1 MYLCTNKL
9 RQTTMDK
16 NEKQDTNKPITFVL
30 SDESVNSHGNVVLTE
45 GIDTTAFERNP
56 VMLYMHNRD
65 GNVIGRWE
73 NIRKEDK
80 RLLGDAVFDDSTEL
94 AATVKK
100 QVEKGF
106 LRSVSI
112 GIEVIAIKD
121 LNGVQSIVKS
131 RLIEV
136 SIVDIPSNKNA
147 VKLCRRS
154 GGYAYNLKELEND
167 NTPEDLKAALI
178 ALLGLESGAD
188 DKDIIEAVKMAL
200 EGKETPEEAVDEA
213 ITNGYIDGAQ
223 RGTFIALARGNRGAF
238 RDFINGQRKAQAPEI
253 SRLINYAVN
262 KRKLLGCETAIF
274 ERLGAKIGAK
284 ALDELLFTLRPMPKP
299 MEFIKG
305 GAAHSNRSQWKLDDY
320 RKFAPQ
326 ELERDPELYAR
337 LVRAEKGE
345 DITAHSLDWYRRNN
359 PEYLREHPEV
369 FRELLE
375 QAKKRQ
381 REEAR
386 KNNK

>member
-1 MYLCTNKL
+1 
-9 RQTTMDK
+9 MDK
-16 NEKQDTNKPITFVL
+16 SEKQDTNKPITFVL
-30 SDESVNSHGNVVLTE
+30 SDESVNSYGFVVLTE

-73 NIRKEDK
+73 NIRKDGK

-112 GIEVIAIKD
+112 GIEQIATEE
-121 LNGVQSIVKS
+121 LNGVQTVTKC

-136 SIVDIPSNKNA
+136 SIVDIPSNENA
-147 VKLCRRS
+147 VKLFRRT
-154 GGYAYNLKELEND
+154 GGYVYNLKELESD
-167 NTPEDLKAALI
+167 NTPEDLKTALI
-178 ALLGLESGAD
+178 ALLGLEKDAD
-188 DKDIIEAVKMAL
+188 DKDIIEAVKMAVD
-200 EGKETPEEAVDEA
+200 GKETPEEAVDAA
-213 ITNGYIDGAQ
+213 IMGGYIDAAQ
-223 RGTFIALARGNRGAF
+223 RGTFIALARGNRSAF
-238 RDFINGQRKAQAPEI
+238 RDFVIGQKKAQAPEI
-253 SRLINYAVN
+253 TRLINEAVS

-284 ALDELLFTLRPMPKP
+284 AFGELLFTLRPMPKP
-299 MEFIKG
+299 MELIKG
-305 GAAHSNRSQWKLDDY
+305 GAAYSDRSQWTLDDY

-345 DITAHSLDWYRRNN
+345 EIAPHSLEWYRRNN

-369 FRELLE
+369 YCELLE
-375 QAKKRQ
+375 QEKKRQ

-386 KNNK
+386 KDNK

>member
-1 MYLCTNKL
+1 MDRDEKKDNNKS
-9 RQTTMDK
+9 M
-16 NEKQDTNKPITFVL
+16 TFVL
-30 SDESVNSHGNVVLTE
+30 SDESVNSYGFVVLTD
-45 GIDTTAFERNP
+45 GIDTSAFERNP

-73 NIRKEDK
+73 NIRKDGK
-80 RLLGDAVFDDSTEL
+80 SLLGDAVFDDSTEL

-112 GIEVIAIKD
+112 GIEQIATEE
-121 LNGVQSIVKS
+121 LNGVQTVIKS

-136 SIVDIPSNKNA
+136 SIVDIPSNENA
-147 VKLCRRS
+147 VKLFRRT
-154 GGYAYNLKELEND
+154 GGYVYNLKELEVD
-167 NTPEDLKAALI
+167 NAPEDLKTALI
-178 ALLGLESGAD
+178 ALLGLESSAD
-188 DKDIIEAVKMAL
+188 DKDIIEAVKMAV
-200 EGKETPEEAVDEA
+200 EGKETPEEAVDAA
-213 ITNGYIDGAQ
+213 ITNGYVDAAQ
-223 RGTFIALARGNRGAF
+223 RGTFIALARGNRSAF
-238 RDFINGQRKAQAPEI
+238 RDFVNGQRKAQAPEI
-253 SRLINYAVN
+253 SRLINDAVN
-262 KRKLLGCETAIF
+262 KRKLLGCEVAIY
-274 ERLGAKIGAK
+274 EHIGAKIGVK
-284 ALDELLFTLRPMPKP
+284 ALGELLFTLRPMLKP
-299 MEFIKG
+299 MELIKG
-305 GAAHSNRSQWKLDDY
+305 GAAHSDRSQWTLDDY

-345 DITAHSLDWYRRNN
+345 EVTAHSLEWYRRNN

-369 FRELLE
+369 YRELLE

>member
-1 MYLCTNKL
+1 MNI
-9 RQTTMDK
+9 

-30 SDESVNSHGNVVLTE
+30 SDESVNSYGFVVLTE
-45 GIDTTAFERNP
+45 GIDTSAFERNP

-73 NIRKEDK
+73 NIRKDGK

-112 GIEVIAIKD
+112 GIEQIATEE
-121 LNGVQSIVKS
+121 LNGVQTVTKC

-136 SIVDIPSNKNA
+136 SIVDIPSNENA
-147 VKLCRRS
+147 VKLFRRT
-154 GGYAYNLKELEND
+154 GGYVYNLKEQETD
-167 NTPEDLKAALI
+167 PAPEDLKTALI
-178 ALLGLESGAD
+178 ALLGLEESAD
-188 DKDIIEAVKMAL
+188 DKDIIEAVKAAL
-200 EGKETPEEAVDEA
+200 DGKETPEEAVDEA
-213 ITNGYIDGAQ
+213 IMRGYIDGTQ
-223 RGTFIALARGNRGAF
+223 RGTFVALARGNRSAF
-238 RDFINGQRKAQAPEI
+238 RDFINGQKKAQVPEI
-253 SRLINYAVN
+253 TRLINEAVS

-274 ERLGAKIGAK
+274 ERLGTKIGAK
-284 ALDELLFTLRPMPKP
+284 ALGELLFILRPMPKP
-299 MEFIKG
+299 MELIKG
-305 GAAHSNRSQWKLDDY
+305 GAAYSDRSQWTLDDY

-345 DITAHSLDWYRRNN
+345 EIAPHSLEWYRRNN

-369 FRELLE
+369 YRELLE
-375 QAKKRQ
+375 QEKKRQ

>member
-1 MYLCTNKL
+1 MKEKT
-9 RQTTMDK
+9 
-16 NEKQDTNKPITFVL
+16 KQDSDNKPITFVL
-30 SDESVNSHGNVVLTE
+30 SDESVNSYGFVVLTE
-45 GIDTTAFERNP
+45 GIDTSAFERNP

-73 NIRKEDK
+73 NIRKDGK

-112 GIEVIAIKD
+112 GIEQIATEE
-121 LNGVQSIVKS
+121 LNGVQTIVKS

-136 SIVDIPSNKNA
+136 SIVDIPSNENA
-147 VKLCRRS
+147 VKLFRHT
-154 GGYAYNLKELEND
+154 GGYVYNLKELEND
-167 NTPEDLKAALI
+167 NAPEDLKTALI
-178 ALLGLESGAD
+178 ALLGLENSAD
-188 DKDIIEAVKMAL
+188 DKDIIEAVKMAV
-200 EGKETPEEAVDEA
+200 EGRETPEEVVDAA
-213 ITNGYIDGAQ
+213 ITNGYVDAAQ
-223 RGTFIALARGNRGAF
+223 RGTFIALARGNRSAF
-238 RDFINGQRKAQAPEI
+238 RDFINGQREAQAPEI
-253 SRLINYAVN
+253 SRLINDAVN
-262 KRKLLGCETAIF
+262 KRKLLGCEVSIY
-274 ERLGAKIGAK
+274 EHIGAKIGAK
-284 ALDELLFTLRPMPKP
+284 ALGELLFTLRPMLKP
-299 MEFIKG
+299 MELIKG
-305 GAAHSNRSQWKLDDY
+305 GAAHSDRSQWTLDDY

-345 DITAHSLDWYRRNN
+345 DVTAHSLEWYRRNN

-381 REEAR
+381 REEAS
-386 KNNK
+386 KNYK

>member
-1 MYLCTNKL
+1 
-9 RQTTMDK
+9 MDI

-30 SDESVNSHGNVVLTE
+30 SDESVNSYGFVVLTE
-45 GIDTTAFERNP
+45 GIDTSAFERNP

-73 NIRKEDK
+73 NIRKDGK

-100 QVEKGF
+100 QVEKSF

-112 GIEVIAIKD
+112 GIEQIATEE
-121 LNGVQSIVKS
+121 LNGVQTVTKC

-136 SIVDIPSNKNA
+136 SIVDIPSNENA
-147 VKLCRRS
+147 VKLFRRT
-154 GGYAYNLKELEND
+154 GGYVYNLKELETD
-167 NTPEDLKAALI
+167 PAPEDLKTALI
-178 ALLGLESGAD
+178 ALLGLEESAD
-188 DKDIIEAVKMAL
+188 DKDIIEAVKAAL
-200 EGKETPEEAVDEA
+200 DGKETPEEAVDEA
-213 ITNGYIDGAQ
+213 IMRGYIDGAQ
-223 RGTFIALARGNRGAF
+223 RGTFVALARGNRSAF
-238 RDFINGQRKAQAPEI
+238 RDFINGQKKAQVPEI
-253 SRLINYAVN
+253 TRLINEAVS

-274 ERLGAKIGAK
+274 ERLGTKIGAK
-284 ALDELLFTLRPMPKP
+284 ALGELLFILRPMPKP
-299 MEFIKG
+299 MELIKG
-305 GAAHSNRSQWKLDDY
+305 GTAYSDRSQWTLDDY

-345 DITAHSLDWYRRNN
+345 EIAPHSLEWYRRNN

-369 FRELLE
+369 YRELLE
-375 QAKKRQ
+375 QEKKRQ

>member
-1 MYLCTNKL
+1 
-9 RQTTMDK
+9 MDI

-30 SDESVNSHGNVVLTE
+30 SDESVNSYGFVVLTE
-45 GIDTTAFERNP
+45 GIDTSAFERNP

-73 NIRKEDK
+73 NIRKDGK

-112 GIEVIAIKD
+112 GIEQIATEE
-121 LNGVQSIVKS
+121 LNGVQTVTKC

-136 SIVDIPSNKNA
+136 SIVDIPSNENA
-147 VKLCRRS
+147 VKLFRRT
-154 GGYAYNLKELEND
+154 GGYVYNLKELETD
-167 NTPEDLKAALI
+167 PAPEDLKTALI
-178 ALLGLESGAD
+178 ALLGLEESAD
-188 DKDIIEAVKMAL
+188 DKDIIEAVKAAL
-200 EGKETPEEAVDEA
+200 DGKETPEEAVDEA
-213 ITNGYIDGAQ
+213 IMRGYIDGTQ
-223 RGTFIALARGNRGAF
+223 RGTFVALARGNRSAF
-238 RDFINGQRKAQAPEI
+238 RDFINGQKKAQVPEI
-253 SRLINYAVN
+253 TRLINEAVS

-274 ERLGAKIGAK
+274 ERLGTKIGAK
-284 ALDELLFTLRPMPKP
+284 ALGELLFILRPMPKP
-299 MEFIKG
+299 MELIKG
-305 GAAHSNRSQWKLDDY
+305 GAAYSDRSQWTLDDY

-345 DITAHSLDWYRRNN
+345 GIAPHSLEWYRRNN

-369 FRELLE
+369 YRELLE
-375 QAKKRQ
+375 QEKKRQ

>member
-1 MYLCTNKL
+1 MNI
-9 RQTTMDK
+9 

-30 SDESVNSHGNVVLTE
+30 SDESVNSYGFVVLTE
-45 GIDTTAFERNP
+45 GIDTSAFERNP

-73 NIRKEDK
+73 NIRKDGK

-112 GIEVIAIKD
+112 GIEQIATEE
-121 LNGVQSIVKS
+121 LNGVQTVTKC

-136 SIVDIPSNKNA
+136 SIVDIPSNENA
-147 VKLCRRS
+147 VKLFRRT
-154 GGYAYNLKELEND
+154 GGYVYNLKELETD
-167 NTPEDLKAALI
+167 PAPEDLKTALI
-178 ALLGLESGAD
+178 ALLGLEESAD
-188 DKDIIEAVKMAL
+188 DKDIIEAVKAAL
-200 EGKETPEEAVDEA
+200 DGKETPEEAVDEA
-213 ITNGYIDGAQ
+213 IMRGYIDGTQ
-223 RGTFIALARGNRGAF
+223 RGTFVALARGNRSAF
-238 RDFINGQRKAQAPEI
+238 RDFINGQKKAQVPEI
-253 SRLINYAVN
+253 TRLINEAVS

-274 ERLGAKIGAK
+274 ELLGTKIGAK
-284 ALDELLFTLRPMPKP
+284 ALGELLFILRPMPKP
-299 MEFIKG
+299 MELIKG
-305 GAAHSNRSQWKLDDY
+305 GAAYSDRSQWTLDDY

-345 DITAHSLDWYRRNN
+345 EIAPHSLEWYRRNN

-369 FRELLE
+369 YRELLE
-375 QAKKRQ
+375 QEKKRQ

>member
-1 MYLCTNKL
+1 
-9 RQTTMDK
+9 MDI

-30 SDESVNSHGNVVLTE
+30 SDESVNSYGFVVLTE
-45 GIDTTAFERNP
+45 GIDTSAFERNP

-73 NIRKEDK
+73 NIRKDGK

-112 GIEVIAIKD
+112 GIEQIATEE
-121 LNGVQSIVKS
+121 LNGVQTVTKC
-131 RLIEV
+131 RLIEA
-136 SIVDIPSNKNA
+136 SIVDIPSNENA
-147 VKLCRRS
+147 VKLFRRT
-154 GGYAYNLKELEND
+154 GGYVYNLKELETD
-167 NTPEDLKAALI
+167 NTPEDLKTALI
-178 ALLGLESGAD
+178 ALFGLEKDAD
-188 DKDIIEAVKMAL
+188 DKDIIEAVKMAI
-200 EGKETPEEAVDEA
+200 EGKETPEEAVDAA
-213 ITNGYIDGAQ
+213 IMGGYIDAAQ
-223 RGTFIALARGNRGAF
+223 RGTFIALARGNRSAF
-238 RDFINGQRKAQAPEI
+238 RDFVIGQKKAQAPEI
-253 SRLINYAVN
+253 TRLINEAVS

-284 ALDELLFTLRPMPKP
+284 ALGELLFTLRPMPKP
-299 MEFIKG
+299 MELIKG
-305 GAAHSNRSQWKLDDY
+305 GAAYFDRSQWTLDDY

-345 DITAHSLDWYRRNN
+345 EIAPHSLEWYRRNN

-369 FRELLE
+369 YRELLE
-375 QAKKRQ
+375 QEKKRQ

-386 KNNK
+386 KDNK

>member
-1 MYLCTNKL
+1 
-9 RQTTMDK
+9 MDK

-284 ALDELLFTLRPMPKP
+284 ALDQLLLTLRPMPKP

>member
-1 MYLCTNKL
+1 MDRDEKKDNKS
-9 RQTTMDK
+9 
-16 NEKQDTNKPITFVL
+16 ITFVL
-30 SDESVNSHGNVVLTE
+30 SDESVNSYGFVVLTD
-45 GIDTTAFERNP
+45 GIDTSAFERNP

-73 NIRKEDK
+73 NIRKDGK
-80 RLLGDAVFDDSTEL
+80 SLLGDAVFDDSTEL

-112 GIEVIAIKD
+112 GIEQIATEE
-121 LNGVQSIVKS
+121 LNGVQTVIKS

-136 SIVDIPSNKNA
+136 SIVDIPSNENA
-147 VKLCRRS
+147 VKLFRRT
-154 GGYAYNLKELEND
+154 GGYVYNLKELEVD
-167 NTPEDLKAALI
+167 NAPEDLKTALI
-178 ALLGLESGAD
+178 ALLGLENGAD
-188 DKDIIEAVKMAL
+188 DKDIIEAVKMAI
-200 EGKETPEEAVDEA
+200 EGKETPEEAVDAA
-213 ITNGYIDGAQ
+213 ITNGYVDAAQ
-223 RGTFIALARGNRGAF
+223 RGTFIALARGNRSAF
-238 RDFINGQRKAQAPEI
+238 RDFVNGQRKAQAPEI
-253 SRLINYAVN
+253 SRLINDAVN
-262 KRKLLGCETAIF
+262 KRKLLGCEVAIY
-274 ERLGAKIGAK
+274 EHIGAKIGAK
-284 ALDELLFTLRPMPKP
+284 ALGELLFTLRPMLKP
-299 MEFIKG
+299 MELIKG
-305 GAAHSNRSQWKLDDY
+305 GAAHSDRSQWTLDDY

-337 LVRAEKGE
+337 LVRAEKCE
-345 DITAHSLDWYRRNN
+345 EVTAHSLEWYRRNN

-369 FRELLE
+369 YRELLE

>member
-1 MYLCTNKL
+1 
-9 RQTTMDK
+9 MDK
-16 NEKQDTNKPITFVL
+16 NEKQDNNKPITFVL
-30 SDESVNSHGNVVLTE
+30 SDESVNSYGFVVLTE
-45 GIDTTAFERNP
+45 GIDTSAFERNP

-73 NIRKEDK
+73 NIRKDGK

-112 GIEVIAIKD
+112 GIEQIATEE
-121 LNGVQSIVKS
+121 LNGVQTVTKC
-131 RLIEV
+131 RLIEA
-136 SIVDIPSNKNA
+136 SIVDIPSNENA
-147 VKLCRRS
+147 VKLFRRT
-154 GGYAYNLKELEND
+154 GGYVYNLKELETD
-167 NTPEDLKAALI
+167 NTPEDLKTALI
-178 ALLGLESGAD
+178 ALLGLEKDAD
-188 DKDIIEAVKMAL
+188 DKDIIEAVKMAI
-200 EGKETPEEAVDEA
+200 EGKETPEEAVDAA
-213 ITNGYIDGAQ
+213 IMGGYIDAAQ
-223 RGTFIALARGNRGAF
+223 RGTFIALARGNRSAF
-238 RDFINGQRKAQAPEI
+238 RDFVIGQKKAQAPEI
-253 SRLINYAVN
+253 TRLINEAVS

-284 ALDELLFTLRPMPKP
+284 ALGELLFTLRPMPKP
-299 MEFIKG
+299 MELIKG
-305 GAAHSNRSQWKLDDY
+305 GAAYSDRSQWTLDDY

-345 DITAHSLDWYRRNN
+345 EIAPHSLEWYRRNN

-369 FRELLE
+369 YRELLE
-375 QAKKRQ
+375 QEKKRQ

-386 KNNK
+386 KDNK

>member
-1 MYLCTNKL
+1 
-9 RQTTMDK
+9 MDK

-30 SDESVNSHGNVVLTE
+30 SDESVNSYGNVVLTE

-80 RLLGDAVFDDSTEL
+80 RLLGDAVFDSTEL

-112 GIEVIAIKD
+112 GIEVITIED
-121 LNGVQSIVKS
+121 LNGVQTIVKS

-200 EGKETPEEAVDEA
+200 EGKGTLEEAVDEA

-253 SRLINYAVN
+253 SRLINDAVN

-284 ALDELLFTLRPMPKP
+284 ALGELLFTLRPMPKP

-305 GAAHSNRSQWKLDDY
+305 GAAHSDRSQWTLDDY

-326 ELERDPELYAR
+326 ELENDPELYAR
-337 LVRAEKGE
+337 LLKAEKGE
-345 DITAHSLDWYRRNN
+345 EVTAHSLEWYRRNN

-369 FRELLE
+369 YRELLE
-375 QAKKRQ
+375 QAKERQ
-381 REEAR
+381 RKEAR

>member
-1 MYLCTNKL
+1 
-9 RQTTMDK
+9 MDI

-30 SDESVNSHGNVVLTE
+30 SDESVNSYGFVVLTE
-45 GIDTTAFERNP
+45 GIDTSAFERNP

-73 NIRKEDK
+73 NIRKDGK

-112 GIEVIAIKD
+112 GIEQIATEE
-121 LNGVQSIVKS
+121 LNGVQTVTKC

-136 SIVDIPSNKNA
+136 SIVDIPSNENA
-147 VKLCRRS
+147 VKLFRRT
-154 GGYAYNLKELEND
+154 GGYVYNLKELETD
-167 NTPEDLKAALI
+167 PAPKDLKTALI
-178 ALLGLESGAD
+178 ALLGLEESAD
-188 DKDIIEAVKMAL
+188 DKDIIEAVKAAL
-200 EGKETPEEAVDEA
+200 DGKETPEEAVDEA
-213 ITNGYIDGAQ
+213 IMRGYIDGTQ
-223 RGTFIALARGNRGAF
+223 RGTFVALARGNRSAF
-238 RDFINGQRKAQAPEI
+238 RDFINGQKKAQVPEI
-253 SRLINYAVN
+253 TRLINEAVS

-274 ERLGAKIGAK
+274 ERLGTKIGAK
-284 ALDELLFTLRPMPKP
+284 ALGELLFILRPMPKP
-299 MEFIKG
+299 MELIKG
-305 GAAHSNRSQWKLDDY
+305 GAAYSDRSQWTLDDY

-345 DITAHSLDWYRRNN
+345 EIAPHSLEWYRRNN

-369 FRELLE
+369 YRELLE
-375 QAKKRQ
+375 QEKKRQ

>member
-1 MYLCTNKL
+1 
-9 RQTTMDK
+9 MDK
-16 NEKQDTNKPITFVL
+16 NEKQDNNKPITFVL
-30 SDESVNSHGNVVLTE
+30 SDESVNSYGFVVLTE
-45 GIDTTAFERNP
+45 GIDTSAFERNP

-73 NIRKEDK
+73 NIRKDGK

-100 QVEKGF
+100 QVKKGF

-112 GIEVIAIKD
+112 GIEQIATEE
-121 LNGVQSIVKS
+121 LNGVQTVTKC

-136 SIVDIPSNKNA
+136 SIVDIPSNENA
-147 VKLCRRS
+147 VKLFRRT
-154 GGYAYNLKELEND
+154 GGYVYNLKELETD
-167 NTPEDLKAALI
+167 PAPEDLKTALI
-178 ALLGLESGAD
+178 ALLGLEESAD
-188 DKDIIEAVKMAL
+188 DKDIIEAVKAAL
-200 EGKETPEEAVDEA
+200 DGKETPEEAVDEA
-213 ITNGYIDGAQ
+213 IMRGYIDGTQ
-223 RGTFIALARGNRGAF
+223 RGTFVALARGNRSAF
-238 RDFINGQRKAQAPEI
+238 RDFINGQKKAQVPEI
-253 SRLINYAVN
+253 TRLINEAVN

-274 ERLGAKIGAK
+274 ERLGTKIGAK
-284 ALDELLFTLRPMPKP
+284 ALGELLFTLRPMPKP
-299 MEFIKG
+299 MELIKG
-305 GAAHSNRSQWKLDDY
+305 GAAYSDRSQWTLDDY

-337 LVRAEKGE
+337 LVKAEKGE
-345 DITAHSLDWYRRNN
+345 EIAPHSLEWYRRNN

-369 FRELLE
+369 YRELLE
-375 QAKKRQ
+375 QEKKRQ

>member
-1 MYLCTNKL
+1 
-9 RQTTMDK
+9 MDI

-30 SDESVNSHGNVVLTE
+30 SDESVNSYGFVVLTE
-45 GIDTTAFERNP
+45 GIDTSAFERNP

-73 NIRKEDK
+73 NIRKDGK

-112 GIEVIAIKD
+112 GIEQIATEE
-121 LNGVQSIVKS
+121 LNGVQTVTKC

-136 SIVDIPSNKNA
+136 SIVDIPSNENA
-147 VKLCRRS
+147 VKLFRRT
-154 GGYAYNLKELEND
+154 GGYVYNLKELETD
-167 NTPEDLKAALI
+167 NTPEDLKTALI
-178 ALLGLESGAD
+178 ALFGLEKDAD
-188 DKDIIEAVKMAL
+188 DKDIIEAVKMAI
-200 EGKETPEEAVDEA
+200 EGKETPEEAVDAA
-213 ITNGYIDGAQ
+213 IMGGYIDAAQ
-223 RGTFIALARGNRGAF
+223 RGTFIALARGNRSAF
-238 RDFINGQRKAQAPEI
+238 RDFVIGQKKAQAPEI
-253 SRLINYAVN
+253 TRLINEAVS

-284 ALDELLFTLRPMPKP
+284 ALGELLFTLRPMPKP
-299 MEFIKG
+299 MELIKG
-305 GAAHSNRSQWKLDDY
+305 GAAYFDRSQWTLDDY

-345 DITAHSLDWYRRNN
+345 EIAPHSLEWYRRNN

-369 FRELLE
+369 YRELLE
-375 QAKKRQ
+375 QEKKRQ

-386 KNNK
+386 KDNK

>member
-1 MYLCTNKL
+1 
-9 RQTTMDK
+9 MDI

-30 SDESVNSHGNVVLTE
+30 SDESVNSYGFVVLTE
-45 GIDTTAFERNP
+45 GIDTSAFERNP

-73 NIRKEDK
+73 NIRKDGK

-112 GIEVIAIKD
+112 GIEQIATEE
-121 LNGVQSIVKS
+121 LNGVQTVTKC

-136 SIVDIPSNKNA
+136 SIVDIPSNENA
-147 VKLCRRS
+147 VKLFRRT
-154 GGYAYNLKELEND
+154 GGYVYNLKELETD
-167 NTPEDLKAALI
+167 NTPEDLKTALI
-178 ALLGLESGAD
+178 ALLGLEKDAD
-188 DKDIIEAVKMAL
+188 DKDIIEAVKMAI
-200 EGKETPEEAVDEA
+200 EGKETPEEAVDAA
-213 ITNGYIDGAQ
+213 IMGGYIDAAQ
-223 RGTFIALARGNRGAF
+223 RGTFIALARGNRSAF
-238 RDFINGQRKAQAPEI
+238 RDFVIGQKKAQAPEI
-253 SRLINYAVN
+253 TRLINEAVS
-262 KRKLLGCETAIF
+262 KRKLLGCETVIY

-284 ALDELLFTLRPMPKP
+284 ALGELLFTLRPMPKP
-299 MEFIKG
+299 MELIKG
-305 GAAHSNRSQWKLDDY
+305 GAAYSDRSQWTLDDY

-345 DITAHSLDWYRRNN
+345 EIAPHSLEWYRRNN

-369 FRELLE
+369 YRELLE
-375 QAKKRQ
+375 QEKKRQ

>member
-1 MYLCTNKL
+1 MNI
-9 RQTTMDK
+9 

-30 SDESVNSHGNVVLTE
+30 SDESVNSYGFVVLTE
-45 GIDTTAFERNP
+45 GIDTSAFERNP

-73 NIRKEDK
+73 NIRKDGK

-112 GIEVIAIKD
+112 GIEQIATEE
-121 LNGVQSIVKS
+121 LNGVQTVTKC
-131 RLIEV
+131 RLIEA
-136 SIVDIPSNKNA
+136 SIVDIPSNENA
-147 VKLCRRS
+147 VKLFRRT
-154 GGYAYNLKELEND
+154 GGYVYNLKELETD
-167 NTPEDLKAALI
+167 NTPEDLKTALI
-178 ALLGLESGAD
+178 ALLGLEKDAD
-188 DKDIIEAVKMAL
+188 DKDIIEAVKMAI
-200 EGKETPEEAVDEA
+200 EGKETPEEAVDAA
-213 ITNGYIDGAQ
+213 IMGGYIDAAQ
-223 RGTFIALARGNRGAF
+223 RGTFIALARGNRSAF
-238 RDFINGQRKAQAPEI
+238 RDFVIGQKKAQAPEI
-253 SRLINYAVN
+253 TRLINEAVS

-284 ALDELLFTLRPMPKP
+284 ALGELLFTLRPMPKP
-299 MEFIKG
+299 MELIKG
-305 GAAHSNRSQWKLDDY
+305 GAAYSDRSQWTLDDY

-345 DITAHSLDWYRRNN
+345 EIAPHSLEWYRRNN

-369 FRELLE
+369 YRELLE
-375 QAKKRQ
+375 QEKKRQ

-386 KNNK
+386 KDNK

>member
-1 MYLCTNKL
+1 
-9 RQTTMDK
+9 MDK
-16 NEKQDTNKPITFVL
+16 NEKQDNNKPITFVL
-30 SDESVNSHGNVVLTE
+30 SDESVNSYGFVVLTE
-45 GIDTTAFERNP
+45 GIDTSAFERNP

-73 NIRKEDK
+73 NIRKDGK

-112 GIEVIAIKD
+112 GIEQIATEE
-121 LNGVQSIVKS
+121 LNGVQTVTKC

-136 SIVDIPSNKNA
+136 SIVDIPSNENA
-147 VKLCRRS
+147 VKLFRRS
-154 GGYAYNLKELEND
+154 GGYVYNLKELETD
-167 NTPEDLKAALI
+167 PAPEDLKTALI
-178 ALLGLESGAD
+178 ALLGLKERAD
-188 DKDIIEAVKMAL
+188 DKDIIEAVKAAL

-213 ITNGYIDGAQ
+213 IMRGYIDGTQ
-223 RGTFIALARGNRGAF
+223 RGTFVALARGNRSAF
-238 RDFINGQRKAQAPEI
+238 RDFINGQKKAQAPEI
-253 SRLINYAVN
+253 TRLINEAVN

-274 ERLGAKIGAK
+274 ERLGTKIGAK
-284 ALDELLFTLRPMPKP
+284 ALGELLFTLRPMPKP
-299 MEFIKG
+299 MELIKG
-305 GAAHSNRSQWKLDDY
+305 GAADSDRSQWTLDDY

-345 DITAHSLDWYRRNN
+345 EIAPHSLEWYRRNN

-369 FRELLE
+369 YRELLE
-375 QAKKRQ
+375 QEKKRQ

>member
-1 MYLCTNKL
+1 
-9 RQTTMDK
+9 MDI

-30 SDESVNSHGNVVLTE
+30 SDESVNSYGFVVLTE
-45 GIDTTAFERNP
+45 GIDTSAFERNP

-73 NIRKEDK
+73 NIRKDGK

-112 GIEVIAIKD
+112 GIEQIATEE
-121 LNGVQSIVKS
+121 LNGVQTVTKC
-131 RLIEV
+131 RLIEA
-136 SIVDIPSNKNA
+136 SIVDIPSNENA
-147 VKLCRRS
+147 VKLFRRT
-154 GGYAYNLKELEND
+154 GGYVYNLKELETD
-167 NTPEDLKAALI
+167 NTPEDLKTALI
-178 ALLGLESGAD
+178 ALFGLEKDAD
-188 DKDIIEAVKMAL
+188 DKDIIEAVKMAI
-200 EGKETPEEAVDEA
+200 EGKKTPEEAVDAA
-213 ITNGYIDGAQ
+213 IMGGYIDAAQ
-223 RGTFIALARGNRGAF
+223 RGTFIALARGNRSAF
-238 RDFINGQRKAQAPEI
+238 RDFVIGQKKAQAPEI
-253 SRLINYAVN
+253 TRLINEAVS

-284 ALDELLFTLRPMPKP
+284 ALGELLFTLRPMPKP
-299 MEFIKG
+299 MELIKG
-305 GAAHSNRSQWKLDDY
+305 GAAYFDRSQWTLDDY

-345 DITAHSLDWYRRNN
+345 EIAPHSLEWYRRNN

-369 FRELLE
+369 YRELLE
-375 QAKKRQ
+375 QEKKRQ

-386 KNNK
+386 KDNK

>member
-1 MYLCTNKL
+1 MNI
-9 RQTTMDK
+9 

-30 SDESVNSHGNVVLTE
+30 SDESVNSYGFVVLTE
-45 GIDTTAFERNP
+45 GIDTSAFERNP

-73 NIRKEDK
+73 NIRKDGK

-112 GIEVIAIKD
+112 GIEQIATEE
-121 LNGVQSIVKS
+121 LNGVQTVTKC

-136 SIVDIPSNKNA
+136 SIVDIPSNENA
-147 VKLCRRS
+147 VKLFRRT
-154 GGYAYNLKELEND
+154 GGYVYNLKELETD
-167 NTPEDLKAALI
+167 PAPEDLKTALI
-178 ALLGLESGAD
+178 ALLGLEESAD
-188 DKDIIEAVKMAL
+188 DKDIIEAVKAAL
-200 EGKETPEEAVDEA
+200 DGKETPKEAVDEA
-213 ITNGYIDGAQ
+213 IMRGYIDGTQ
-223 RGTFIALARGNRGAF
+223 RGTFVALARGNRSAF
-238 RDFINGQRKAQAPEI
+238 RDFINGQKKAQVPEI
-253 SRLINYAVN
+253 TRLINEAVS

-274 ERLGAKIGAK
+274 ERLGTKIGAK
-284 ALDELLFTLRPMPKP
+284 ALGELLFILRPMPKP
-299 MEFIKG
+299 MELIKG
-305 GAAHSNRSQWKLDDY
+305 GAAYSDRSQWTLDDY

-345 DITAHSLDWYRRNN
+345 EIAPHSLEWYRRNN

-369 FRELLE
+369 YRELLE
-375 QAKKRQ
+375 QEKKRQ

>member
-1 MYLCTNKL
+1 
-9 RQTTMDK
+9 MDK

>member
-1 MYLCTNKL
+1 
-9 RQTTMDK
+9 MDK

-30 SDESVNSHGNVVLTE
+30 SDESVNSYGFVVLTE
-45 GIDTTAFERNP
+45 GIDISAFERNP

-73 NIRKEDK
+73 NIRKVDK

-112 GIEVIAIKD
+112 GIEQIATEE
-121 LNGVQSIVKS
+121 LNGVQTVTKC
-131 RLIEV
+131 RLIEA
-136 SIVDIPSNKNA
+136 SIVDIPSNENA
-147 VKLCRRS
+147 VKLFRRT
-154 GGYAYNLKELEND
+154 GGYVYNLKELETD
-167 NTPEDLKAALI
+167 NTPEDLKTALI
-178 ALLGLESGAD
+178 ALLGLEKDAD
-188 DKDIIEAVKMAL
+188 DKDIIEAVKMAI
-200 EGKETPEEAVDEA
+200 EGKETPEEAVDAA
-213 ITNGYIDGAQ
+213 IMGGYIDAAQ
-223 RGTFIALARGNRGAF
+223 RGTFIALARGNRSAF
-238 RDFINGQRKAQAPEI
+238 RDFVIGQKKAQAPEI
-253 SRLINYAVN
+253 TRLINEAVS

-284 ALDELLFTLRPMPKP
+284 ALGELLFTLRPMPKP
-299 MEFIKG
+299 MELIKG
-305 GAAHSNRSQWKLDDY
+305 GAAYSDRSQWTLDDY

-345 DITAHSLDWYRRNN
+345 EIAPHSLEWYRRNN

-369 FRELLE
+369 YRELLE
-375 QAKKRQ
+375 QSKKRQ

>member
-1 MYLCTNKL
+1 
-9 RQTTMDK
+9 MDK

-30 SDESVNSHGNVVLTE
+30 SDESVNSYGFVVLTD
-45 GIDTTAFERNP
+45 GIDTSAFERNP

-73 NIRKEDK
+73 NIRKVDK

-112 GIEVIAIKD
+112 GIEQIATEE
-121 LNGVQSIVKS
+121 LNGVQTVTKC
-131 RLIEV
+131 RLIEA
-136 SIVDIPSNKNA
+136 SIVDIPSNENA
-147 VKLCRRS
+147 VKLFRRT
-154 GGYAYNLKELEND
+154 GGYVYNLKELETD
-167 NTPEDLKAALI
+167 NTPEDLKTALI
-178 ALLGLESGAD
+178 ALLGLEESAD
-188 DKDIIEAVKMAL
+188 DKGIIEAVKAAL
-200 EGKETPEEAVDEA
+200 DGKETPEEAVDEA
-213 ITNGYIDGAQ
+213 IMRGYIDGTQ
-223 RGTFIALARGNRGAF
+223 RGTFVALARGNRSAF
-238 RDFINGQRKAQAPEI
+238 RDFINGQKKNQVPEI
-253 SRLINYAVN
+253 TRLINEAVS

-274 ERLGAKIGAK
+274 ERLGTKIGAK
-284 ALDELLFTLRPMPKP
+284 ALGELLFTLRPMPKP
-299 MEFIKG
+299 MELIKG
-305 GAAHSNRSQWKLDDY
+305 GAAYSDRSQWTLDDY

-345 DITAHSLDWYRRNN
+345 EIAPHSLEWYRRNN

-369 FRELLE
+369 YRELLE
-375 QAKKRQ
+375 QEKKRQ

>member
-1 MYLCTNKL
+1 
-9 RQTTMDK
+9 MDK
-16 NEKQDTNKPITFVL
+16 NEKQDNNKPITFVL
-30 SDESVNSHGNVVLTE
+30 SDESVNSYGFVVLTE
-45 GIDTTAFERNP
+45 GIDTSAFERNP

-73 NIRKEDK
+73 NIRKDGK

-112 GIEVIAIKD
+112 GIEQIATEE
-121 LNGVQSIVKS
+121 LNGVQTVTKC

-136 SIVDIPSNKNA
+136 SIVDIPSNENA
-147 VKLCRRS
+147 VKLFRRT
-154 GGYAYNLKELEND
+154 GGYVYNLKELETD
-167 NTPEDLKAALI
+167 PAPEDLKTALI
-178 ALLGLESGAD
+178 ALLGLEESAD
-188 DKDIIEAVKMAL
+188 DKDIIEAVKAAL
-200 EGKETPEEAVDEA
+200 DGKETPEEAVDEA
-213 ITNGYIDGAQ
+213 IMRGYIDGTQ
-223 RGTFIALARGNRGAF
+223 RGTFVALARGNRSAF
-238 RDFINGQRKAQAPEI
+238 RDFINGQKKAQVPEI
-253 SRLINYAVN
+253 TRLINDAVN

-274 ERLGAKIGAK
+274 ERLGTKIGAK
-284 ALDELLFTLRPMPKP
+284 ALGELLFTLRPMPKP
-299 MEFIKG
+299 MELIKG
-305 GAAHSNRSQWKLDDY
+305 GAAYSDRSQWTLDDY

-337 LVRAEKGE
+337 LVKAEKGE
-345 DITAHSLDWYRRNN
+345 EIAPHSLEWYRRNN

-369 FRELLE
+369 YRELLE

>member
-1 MYLCTNKL
+1 
-9 RQTTMDK
+9 MDI

-30 SDESVNSHGNVVLTE
+30 SDESVNSYGFVVLTE
-45 GIDTTAFERNP
+45 GIDTSAFERNP

-73 NIRKEDK
+73 NIRKDGK

-100 QVEKGF
+100 QVGKGF

-112 GIEVIAIKD
+112 GIEQIATEE
-121 LNGVQSIVKS
+121 LNGVQTVTKC

-136 SIVDIPSNKNA
+136 SIVDIPSNENA
-147 VKLCRRS
+147 VKLFRRT
-154 GGYAYNLKELEND
+154 GGYVYNLKELESD
-167 NTPEDLKAALI
+167 KESVDLKAALI
-178 ALLGLESGAD
+178 SLLGLENGAD

-200 EGKETPEEAVDEA
+200 EGKETPEDAVDEA
-213 ITNGYIDGAQ
+213 IMGGYIDAEQ
-223 RGTFIALARGNRGAF
+223 RGTFVALARGNRSAF
-238 RDFINGQRKAQAPEI
+238 RDFVIGQKKGQAPEI
-253 SRLINYAVN
+253 TRLINEAVS
-262 KRKLLGCETAIF
+262 KRKLLGCETAVF

-284 ALDELLFTLRPMPKP
+284 ALGELLFTLRPMPKP
-299 MEFIKG
+299 MELIKG
-305 GAAHSNRSQWKLDDY
+305 GAAYSDRSQWTLDDY

-345 DITAHSLDWYRRNN
+345 EIAPHSLEWYRRNN

-369 FRELLE
+369 YRELLE
-375 QAKKRQ
+375 QEKKRQ

-386 KNNK
+386 KDNK

>member
-1 MYLCTNKL
+1 
-9 RQTTMDK
+9 MDI

-30 SDESVNSHGNVVLTE
+30 SDESVNSYGFVVLTE
-45 GIDTTAFERNP
+45 GIDTSAFERNP

-73 NIRKEDK
+73 NIRKDGK

-112 GIEVIAIKD
+112 GIEQIATEE
-121 LNGVQSIVKS
+121 LNGVQTVTKC

-136 SIVDIPSNKNA
+136 SIVDIPSNENA
-147 VKLCRRS
+147 VKLFRRT
-154 GGYAYNLKELEND
+154 GGYVYNLKELETD
-167 NTPEDLKAALI
+167 NTPEDLKTALI
-178 ALLGLESGAD
+178 ALLGLEKDAD
-188 DKDIIEAVKMAL
+188 DKDIIEAVKMAI
-200 EGKETPEEAVDEA
+200 EGKETPEEAVDAA
-213 ITNGYIDGAQ
+213 IMGGYIDAAQ
-223 RGTFIALARGNRGAF
+223 RGTFIALARGNRSAF
-238 RDFINGQRKAQAPEI
+238 RDFVIGQKKAQAPEI
-253 SRLINYAVN
+253 TRLINEAVS
-262 KRKLLGCETAIF
+262 KRKLLGCETVIY

-284 ALDELLFTLRPMPKP
+284 ALGELLFTLRPMPKP
-299 MEFIKG
+299 MELIKG
-305 GAAHSNRSQWKLDDY
+305 GAAYSDRSQWTLDDY

-345 DITAHSLDWYRRNN
+345 GIAPHSLEWYRRNN

-369 FRELLE
+369 YRELLE
-375 QAKKRQ
+375 QEKKRQ

>member
-1 MYLCTNKL
+1 
-9 RQTTMDK
+9 MDK
-16 NEKQDTNKPITFVL
+16 SEKQDTNKPITFVL
-30 SDESVNSHGNVVLTE
+30 SDESVNSYGFVVLTE
-45 GIDTTAFERNP
+45 GIDTSAFERNP

-73 NIRKEDK
+73 NIRKVDK

-112 GIEVIAIKD
+112 GIEQIATEE
-121 LNGVQSIVKS
+121 LNGVQTVTKC
-131 RLIEV
+131 RLIEA
-136 SIVDIPSNKNA
+136 SIVDIPSNENA
-147 VKLCRRS
+147 VKLFRRT
-154 GGYAYNLKELEND
+154 GGYVYNLKELETD
-167 NTPEDLKAALI
+167 NTPEDLKTALI
-178 ALLGLESGAD
+178 ALLGLEKDAD
-188 DKDIIEAVKMAL
+188 DKDIIEAVKMAI
-200 EGKETPEEAVDEA
+200 EGKETPEEAVDAA
-213 ITNGYIDGAQ
+213 IMGGYIDAAQ
-223 RGTFIALARGNRGAF
+223 RGTFIALARGNRSAF
-238 RDFINGQRKAQAPEI
+238 RDFVIGQKKAQAPEI
-253 SRLINYAVN
+253 TRLINEAVS
-262 KRKLLGCETAIF
+262 KRKLLGCETAIY

-284 ALDELLFTLRPMPKP
+284 ALGELLFTLRPMPKP
-299 MEFIKG
+299 MELIKG
-305 GAAHSNRSQWKLDDY
+305 GAAYSDRSQWTLDDY

-345 DITAHSLDWYRRNN
+345 EIAPHSLEWYRRNN

-369 FRELLE
+369 YRELLE
-375 QAKKRQ
+375 QEKKRQ

-386 KNNK
+386 KDNK

>member
-1 MYLCTNKL
+1 MNI
-9 RQTTMDK
+9 

-30 SDESVNSHGNVVLTE
+30 SDESVNSYGFVVLTE
-45 GIDTTAFERNP
+45 GIDTSAFERNP

-73 NIRKEDK
+73 NIRKDGK

-112 GIEVIAIKD
+112 GIEQIATEE
-121 LNGVQSIVKS
+121 LNGVQTVTKC

-136 SIVDIPSNKNA
+136 SIVDIPSNENA
-147 VKLCRRS
+147 VKLFRRT
-154 GGYAYNLKELEND
+154 GGYVYNLKELETD
-167 NTPEDLKAALI
+167 PAPEDLKTALI
-178 ALLGLESGAD
+178 ALLGLEESAD
-188 DKDIIEAVKMAL
+188 DKDIIEAVKAAL
-200 EGKETPEEAVDEA
+200 DGKETPEEAVDEA
-213 ITNGYIDGAQ
+213 IMRGYIDGTQ
-223 RGTFIALARGNRGAF
+223 RGTFVALARGNRSAF
-238 RDFINGQRKAQAPEI
+238 RDFINGQKKAQVPEI
-253 SRLINYAVN
+253 TRLINEAVS
-262 KRKLLGCETAIF
+262 KRKLLGCETAVF

-284 ALDELLFTLRPMPKP
+284 ALGELLFTLRPMPKP
-299 MEFIKG
+299 MELIKG
-305 GAAHSNRSQWKLDDY
+305 GAAYSDRSQWTLDDY

-326 ELERDPELYAR
+326 ELERDPELYAQ

-345 DITAHSLDWYRRNN
+345 EIAPHSLEWYRRNN

-369 FRELLE
+369 YRELLE
-375 QAKKRQ
+375 QEKKRQ